1 MKIIAVSLALL
12 LNLLAAANS
21 RADVL
26 LIDVLRAADGRNLP
40 CNGLTTA
47 KVRDRWGEPG
57 AIHAAVGQ
65 PPISRWDY
73 PEFSVYFE
81 YDLALCSVLNE
92 SAALEPA
99 PVLDIQQ

>member
-1 MKIIAVSLALL
+1 MKRIIALSMLL
-12 LNLLAAANS
+12 SCGLPAVAA

-26 LIDVLRAADGRNLP
+26 LIEALRAADGRNLP

-47 KVRDRWGEPG
+47 KVRQRWGEPSK
-57 AIHAAVGQ
+57 IHAPVGQ
-65 PPISRWDY
+65 PPISRWVY

-92 SAALEPA
+92 GAVVELA
-99 PVLDIQQ
+99 PVLDIRQ